1 MISKTTRQIM
11 YACLR
16 KDSFVSGWSDLKK
29 QELQN
34 FLHMSIGDETTLLV
48 ATNQIVAAM
57 VKNPD
62 EQTLKEFPGRFF
74 DTKSSRVSWFSKHLK
89 LSKGPEWEF
98 FSPLGGWNVGKIRS
112 AISEV
117 RADNKEF
124 RIENNDY
131 FLLHMS
137 KGAVDT
143 SILLSCSQ
151 MEKLIKGVKPDI
163 SVRFWIRPG
172 TKEVYVEHKHLWL
185 GIIARV
191 ADRTA
196 VTKEEK

>member
-16 KDSFVSGWSDLKK
+16 KDWEFTGGMQNA

-74 DTKSSRVSWFSKHLK
+74 DTESFMVSWSSKHLK

-112 AISEV
+112 AISEA
-117 RADNKEF
+117 RADNK
-124 RIENNDY
+124 DY

-163 SVRFWIRPG
+163 SVRFWMRPG

-185 GIIARV
+185 GIIAICV
-191 ADRTA
+191 DRTA